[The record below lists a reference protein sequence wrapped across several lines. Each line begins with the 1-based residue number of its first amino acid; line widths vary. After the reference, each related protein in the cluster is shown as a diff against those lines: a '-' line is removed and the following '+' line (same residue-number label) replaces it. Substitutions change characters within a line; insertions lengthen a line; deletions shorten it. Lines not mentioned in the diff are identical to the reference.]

1 MEEDQ
6 QSDEET
12 PASGHE
18 KNSKTPITKTGENFE
33 NSFDDSQDASG
44 EGATGEGTGG
54 EATTAVLI
62 RKLRADI
69 LANHPFLL
77 GTSGK
82 RVTLPAAVSKLRR
95 TKPIPREFRYVDV
108 GWRAIVKLKTAKL
121 RKCEDCKNKQPI
133 FGLQSERKARWCG
146 GCSKAHSGSL
156 HLNRPK
162 VGMEYACRKFVG
174 LGGPRGHEEL

>member
-44 EGATGEGTGG
+44 EV
-54 EATTAVLI
+54 TTAVLTQ
-62 RKLRADI
+62 KLRAEI
-69 LANHPFLL
+69 LANHPILL
-77 GTSGK
+77 GTSDK
-82 RVTLPAAVSKLRR
+82 RVQLATVVSKLRR
-95 TKPIPREFRYVDV
+95 TKPIPLAFRYVDV
-108 GWRAIVKLKTAKL
+108 GWRAITKFRHAKE
-121 RKCEDCKNKQPI
+121 RKCEDCNIKKPF

-146 GCSKAHSGSL
+146 GCSKAHPGSL
-156 HLNRPK
+156 PLERTTVDGKKKMPK
-162 VGMEYACRKFVG
+162 RETYAYRKFVG

>member
-54 EATTAVLI
+54 EARELTEGAGG
-62 RKLRADI
+62 
-69 LANHPFLL
+69 ANH
-77 GTSGK
+77 TSSGGG
-82 RVTLPAAVSKLRR
+82 R
-95 TKPIPREFRYVDV
+95 TD
-108 GWRAIVKLKTAKL
+108 
-121 RKCEDCKNKQPI
+121 
-133 FGLQSERKARWCG
+133 QSEG
-146 GCSKAHSGSL
+146 
-156 HLNRPK
+156 
-162 VGMEYACRKFVG
+162 
-174 LGGPRGHEEL
+174 